1 MLDSGA
7 KHNRTLLSTMSA
19 HSCRIG
25 GSMWKAYLY
34 GEKIGIEREHDG
46 AMNECQ
52 RQRLHRHCRQR
63 QGTRERDQQSADDPR
78 VRKAPAKKYLPTLP
92 THGRGHQS
100 GSVFATIACLQAA
113 RAGGI
118 CAA

>member
-52 RQRLHRHCRQR
+52 R
-63 QGTRERDQQSADDPR
+63 
-78 VRKAPAKKYLPTLP
+78 
-92 THGRGHQS
+92 
-100 GSVFATIACLQAA
+100 
-113 RAGGI
+113 
-118 CAA
+118 

>member
-1 MLDSGA
+1 MDRDA
-7 KHNRTLLSTMSA
+7 VNRQKSRTVFPRCGDWWLSFA
-19 HSCRIG
+19 
-25 GSMWKAYLY
+25 
-34 GEKIGIEREHDG
+34 E
-46 AMNECQ
+46 
-52 RQRLHRHCRQR
+52 
-63 QGTRERDQQSADDPR
+63 ADDPR

>member
-63 QGTRERDQQSADDPR
+63 QGTRERDQQR
-78 VRKAPAKKYLPTLP
+78 
-92 THGRGHQS
+92 
-100 GSVFATIACLQAA
+100 AA
-113 RAGGI
+113 RWYVIAVGVNGI
-118 CAA
+118 ELSPFFTRARGSNLK